1 MFSVEMD
8 TTQDV
13 TTQDQCFI
21 VLRCVHNGHVSERL
35 LSLIKSTSGTGA
47 SLFSLLKNTLEKY
60 GSGIANCVGDSFDGA
75 ANMSGIYNGVAA
87 KIASVASLHVH
98 TWCYSHSLNL
108 VLIDADSSTT
118 AATKLFGVVQKASMF
133 FRSAYKR
140 MGVWNQT
147 LQARGRRAR
156 RLVSIGETRWLSKSA
171 ALVKIFGSYSAINL
185 TKSGLFAELILA
197 LDAIADEP
205 TFQES
210 ASGDDKVLMDHFM
223 KFETIL
229 TAFVF
234 LQIYKITTPLSL
246 YLQTKGLDM
255 LQAWRM
261 VEAVNKET
269 STQKKRMP
277 GEQCQDE
284 AVLDEVDSYRIN
296 TFNAI
301 MDRVVQNLKARFLD
315 HEKCYNDFACF
326 DPRRFSE
333 LKQSGIPKSATGKV
347 CEVLGDRVDRELLLT
362 QLECF
367 MDSHPRLVMSLPEE
381 FEIVELAVG
390 RKNQKIVVIKKETMS
405 RRVRK
410 TEKRA
415 SPVSRMHTKFY
426 ISIA

>member
-13 TTQDQCFI
+13 TMQDQCSI
-21 VLRCVHNGHVSERL
+21 VLRYVHDGHVSERV
-35 LSLIKSTSGTGA
+35 LSLVKSTSATGA
-47 SLFSLLKNTLEKY
+47 SLFTLLKNTISEYVGLDIK
-60 GSGIANCVGDSFDGA
+60 NCVGDSFDGA

-87 KIASVASLHVH
+87 KIASVASLHIH

-108 VLIDADSSTT
+108 VLSDAASSTT
-118 AATKLFGVVQKASMF
+118 PATTLFGVVQKASTF

-140 MGVWNQT
+140 VGVWDQI

-171 ALVKIFGSYSAINL
+171 ALVKIFGFYSTNDS

-210 ASGDDKVLMDHFM
+210 ARSDAKVLMDHFM

-234 LQIYKITTPLSL
+234 LHIYKITTPLSQ

-261 VEAVNKET
+261 VETVHNEIITISRDFENIHQQAKEFCASVNALLAETDLEIDAVLPKKRARK
-269 STQKKRMP
+269 KKRMP
-277 GEQCQDE
+277 GEKCQDE
-284 AVLDEVDSYRIN
+284 AVLDEVEAYRIN
-296 TFNAI
+296 TF
-301 MDRVVQNLKARFLD
+301 
-315 HEKCYNDFACF
+315 KCSNGSSGSKPESKISCS
-326 DPRRFSE
+326 RKV
-333 LKQSGIPKSATGKV
+333 LQSF
-347 CEVLGDRVDRELLLT
+347 RLL
-362 QLECF
+362 
-367 MDSHPRLVMSLPEE
+367 
-381 FEIVELAVG
+381 
-390 RKNQKIVVIKKETMS
+390 
-405 RRVRK
+405 
-410 TEKRA
+410 
-415 SPVSRMHTKFY
+415 
-426 ISIA
+426 